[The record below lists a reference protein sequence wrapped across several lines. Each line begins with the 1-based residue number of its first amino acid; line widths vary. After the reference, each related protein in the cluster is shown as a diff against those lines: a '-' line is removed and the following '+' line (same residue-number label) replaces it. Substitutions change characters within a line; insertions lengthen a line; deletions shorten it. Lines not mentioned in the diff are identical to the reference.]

1 MAAAPAAGPCI
12 SYPLTDGWCDSVAQ
26 HGVVLIGDAAGWN
39 DPIIG
44 QGLAVSMRDARS
56 VADIMCQEG
65 DWTPQ
70 AFAPYAEER
79 SERMRR
85 LKIAAAFMTELH
97 CTFTPEGARRRQRW
111 FERAA
116 TDPSLLAIILAYLRG
131 PETVPAETFEPA
143 NIGRGLSVD

>member
-1 MAAAPAAGPCI
+1 MN
-12 SYPLTDGWCDSVAQ
+12 DGWCDSVARD
-26 HGVVLIGDAAGWN
+26 GVVLVGDAAGWN

-44 QGLAVSMRDARS
+44 QGLAVSMRDARA
-56 VADIMCQEG
+56 VADIVTQEG

-79 SERMRR
+79 RERMRR
-85 LKIAAAFMTELH
+85 LKIAAALVTELR

-116 TDPSLLAIILAYLRG
+116 TDPSLLAVILAYTRG

-143 NIGRGLSVD
+143 NIRQSLSED

>member
-1 MAAAPAAGPCI
+1 MN
-12 SYPLTDGWCDSVAQ
+12 DGWCDSVAQ
-26 HGVVLIGDAAGWN
+26 DGVVLIGDAAGWN

-56 VADIMCQEG
+56 VADIMCHVS

-79 SERMRR
+79 RERMRR
-85 LKIAAAFMTELH
+85 LKIAAALVTALR

-111 FERAA
+111 FERMA
-116 TDPSLLAIILAYLRG
+116 TDPSLLAVVLAYTRG

-143 NIGRGLSVD
+143 NVTLSLSED

>member
-1 MAAAPAAGPCI
+1 MN
-12 SYPLTDGWCDSVAQ
+12 DGWCDSIARD
-26 HGVVLIGDAAGWN
+26 GVVLIGDAAGWN

-44 QGLAVSMRDARS
+44 QGLSVSMRDARS
-56 VADIMCQEG
+56 VAGIMCQEG

-79 SERMRR
+79 RERMRR
-85 LKIAAAFMTELH
+85 LKIAAALMTELR

-116 TDPSLLAIILAYLRG
+116 TDPSRLALILAYLRG
-131 PETVPAETFEPA
+131 PETVPAETFEPGT
-143 NIGRGLSVD
+143 IRQGLSDD